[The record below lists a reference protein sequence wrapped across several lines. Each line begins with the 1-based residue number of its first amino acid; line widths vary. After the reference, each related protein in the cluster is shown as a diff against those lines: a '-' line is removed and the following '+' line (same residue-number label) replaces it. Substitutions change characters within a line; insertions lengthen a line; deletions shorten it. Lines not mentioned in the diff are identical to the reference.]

1 MSKIKLYCSSLLIVC
16 CSVFFSCSKEI
27 PPEIRVPVNFD
38 NTTGVDKID
47 KAKEYDVVVYGG
59 TSAGIIAALEVAQS
73 GKTVLLIKP
82 SDTALGGMTTNGLGV
97 TDVLNTEILGGL
109 TRDFYQKI
117 KEYYSNSQNW
127 FLGNASTYRRY
138 SSNGDVMIWF
148 EPKAAQ
154 FVLQDLIIKN
164 AIPVLHSERLD
175 LKNGVKKN
183 MLNAITSIK
192 MESGLVIKG
201 KMFIDASY
209 EGDLM
214 AKSGVSYTYG
224 RESNSQYNER
234 VNGVQRLHSWERN
247 ELPDGIF
254 IYGLGSLTL
263 APNGTSDKKIQAYC
277 YRMCLTNV
285 KENRRTIA
293 KPFDYDED
301 DYKILFEYVKNYA
314 GNYLCDFGPLPNGKT
329 DSNNFGPI
337 STDYV
342 GKNYNYPEGN
352 YAERQ
357 RITEEHK
364 RYQIGFMWT
373 LANHPKIPERIREF
387 YKEWGL
393 PKDEFVESDNWPKQL
408 YIREGRRMISDYVM
422 TENNCTGKIVVSQPV
437 TLADYPMDSHIVQR
451 YIDSKGNL
459 KNEGQLMATTPKPYP
474 IDYRS
479 IVPKSTECTNLFV
492 PVCLS
497 ASHIAMGSIR
507 MEPVYMALG
516 QVAAIAAV
524 QSLEKGKKTQELSY
538 EVLKTEL
545 LRKKMI
551 LQ

>member
-1 MSKIKLYCSSLLIVC
+1 MKKIKFNIGSFLL
-16 CSVFFSCSKEI
+16 FFCVVSCSKDLPAEI
-27 PPEIRVPVNFD
+27 IPIKNFESAS
-38 NTTGVDKID
+38 GVDKINT
-47 KAKEYDVVVYGG
+47 AKQYDVVVYGG
-59 TSAGIIAALEVAQS
+59 TSAGIIAALEVAKS

-82 SDTALGGMTTNGLGV
+82 FDTALGGMTTNGLGV

-109 TRDFYQKI
+109 TKDFYQKI
-117 KEYYSNSQNW
+117 KEYYSNGQSW
-127 FLGNASTYRRY
+127 FVGNASTYKRY
-138 SSNGDVMIWF
+138 SYNGDVMIWF

-154 FVLQDLIIKN
+154 FVFQDLIIKN

-183 MLNAITSIK
+183 KLNAITSIK

-214 AKSGVSYTYG
+214 AKSGVTYTYG

-254 IYGLGSLTL
+254 MYGLASLTL

-293 KPFDYDED
+293 KPIDYDQD

-342 GKNYNYPEGN
+342 GKNYNYPDGN

-357 RITEEHK
+357 RIIEDHK

-373 LANHPKIPERIREF
+373 LANHPKIPEKIREF

-393 PKDEFVESDNWPKQL
+393 PKDEFVENDNWPKQL

-422 TENNCTGKIVVSQPV
+422 TENNCTGKIVVNQPIA
-437 TLADYPMDSHIVQR
+437 LADYPMDSHIVQR
-451 YIDSKGNL
+451 YVDSKGNL

-479 IVPKSTECTNLFV
+479 IIPESTECTNLFV

-516 QVAAIAAV
+516 QVAAVAAV
-524 QSLEKGKKTQELSY
+524 QALDKGKITQELPY